1 MHRLTRPLI
10 AGSLVLLL
18 AAACGDDPQP
28 ATTTT
33 APTVAPTTETTVS
46 PTPTGPI
53 DFDSGEAT
61 FEVTG
66 DETASI
72 DAQIDPAGDGYGRYD
87 PEDGEF
93 QADFRGGDDGLLR
106 MTLTFDASGALTD
119 AFIAIGLGGGLAG
132 DENYYFDGFHTQC
145 DVTTD
150 PFDGQTLNGSFTCD
164 DLPEDDGDTIDA
176 EGTFNATSA

>member
-1 MHRLTRPLI
+1 MYRLSRPLI

-28 ATTTT
+28 AATT
-33 APTVAPTTETTVS
+33 APPTVPPTTQTTVS

-53 DFDSGEAT
+53 DFDSGEAA

-66 DETASI
+66 DESATV
-72 DAQIDPAGDGYGRYD
+72 DVRIDPAGFDRYD

-93 QADFRGGDDGLLR
+93 SADFGGDEQGLLR
-106 MTLTFDASGALTD
+106 MTLTFDATGTLTD

-145 DVTTD
+145 QVTTE

-176 EGTFNATSA
+176 TGTFTASAATA